1 MSGAVAAHAAY
12 NGSGTQGLAVTN
24 KIQDQEGDVM
34 SVFWNKNDT
43 TRQLLHG
50 AAFIDIPT
58 SGNGGTT
65 TYGGNQIFTV
75 NNDIDAIGE
84 LFLQIT
90 ATAGSSQATQK
101 KSDLAGL
108 IKRIEF
114 HVGTQIWHT
123 LEKEDIAALNSTEMP
138 EGVYSAAA
146 RSLYGSYDGAGKK
159 NPTAQRDTTAGLAA
173 GATIS
178 GVLRIPTVSRK
189 VCPSMSKFTNVVE
202 NAYLVAAAPHQTVK
216 IKVYLEKADT
226 AKTNVWG
233 AGTTAL
239 PTLELKL
246 FGQHLIMC
254 NEEREQMKA
263 MSMGLPKR
271 LKMSQNVTQTVSGSS
286 TDPVTIDLD
295 HFSLYASHLVITAF
309 GAASDGF
316 TLTDAITDVELKLN
330 SSSFAGTLSAP
341 LLQGPMSDMLGLHF
355 NAHTTSVR
363 QDGSVK
369 ESLEG
374 DYSTYVF
381 PLASRAYSGSGVPLN
396 RFDNIRLTV
405 TPGSAV
411 QKIVVTCV
419 GETTA
424 LYKNGA
430 ASLAMY

>member
-1 MSGAVAAHAAY
+1 
-12 NGSGTQGLAVTN
+12 
-24 KIQDQEGDVM
+24 
-34 SVFWNKNDT
+34 
-43 TRQLLHG
+43 
-50 AAFIDIPT
+50 
-58 SGNGGTT
+58 
-65 TYGGNQIFTV
+65 
-75 NNDIDAIGE
+75 
-84 LFLQIT
+84 
-90 ATAGSSQATQK
+90 
-101 KSDLAGL
+101 
-108 IKRIEF
+108 
-114 HVGTQIWHT
+114 
-123 LEKEDIAALNSTEMP
+123 
-138 EGVYSAAA
+138 
-146 RSLYGSYDGAGKK
+146 
-159 NPTAQRDTTAGLAA
+159 
-173 GATIS
+173 
-178 GVLRIPTVSRK
+178 
-189 VCPSMSKFTNVVE
+189 MSKFTNVVE

-355 NAHTTSVR
+355 NAHTSVGTN
-363 QDGSVK
+363 DS
-369 ESLEG
+369 ELLEG

-405 TPGSAV
+405 TPTSNV
-411 QKIVVTCV
+411 SKIVVTCV

>member
-1 MSGAVAAHAAY
+1 
-12 NGSGTQGLAVTN
+12 
-24 KIQDQEGDVM
+24 
-34 SVFWNKNDT
+34 
-43 TRQLLHG
+43 
-50 AAFIDIPT
+50 
-58 SGNGGTT
+58 
-65 TYGGNQIFTV
+65 
-75 NNDIDAIGE
+75 
-84 LFLQIT
+84 
-90 ATAGSSQATQK
+90 
-101 KSDLAGL
+101 
-108 IKRIEF
+108 
-114 HVGTQIWHT
+114 
-123 LEKEDIAALNSTEMP
+123 
-138 EGVYSAAA
+138 
-146 RSLYGSYDGAGKK
+146 
-159 NPTAQRDTTAGLAA
+159 
-173 GATIS
+173 
-178 GVLRIPTVSRK
+178 
-189 VCPSMSKFTNVVE
+189 
-202 NAYLVAAAPHQTVK
+202 
-216 IKVYLEKADT
+216 
-226 AKTNVWG
+226 
-233 AGTTAL
+233 
-239 PTLELKL
+239 
-246 FGQHLIMC
+246 MC

-271 LKMSQNVTQTVSGSS
+271 LKMSQNVTQMIS
-286 TDPVTIDLD
+286 TGIPTTIDLD

-309 GAASDGF
+309 GAPSDGYTF
-316 TLTDAITDVELKLN
+316 TDAITDVELKLN

-363 QDGSVK
+363 QGGSVK